1 MFAQCTREIRY
12 RVYKKLQNTVENA
25 TLKDIRYIHYIAYE
39 ESEGQQSVQSYRLA
53 FQLWFW
59 LCDFIISYLHIKI
72 AFTS

>member
-53 FQLWFW
+53 FQL
-59 LCDFIISYLHIKI
+59 
-72 AFTS
+72 